1 MFVEL
6 AKATSAEEVYQAAL
20 DLMRKVLNPERA
32 LVFYGYDKDDTLAV
46 RCGMGLDISNVY
58 LTGEISLSILQ
69 ETLEAGEP
77 RVLVDAQ
84 EDPRFGDR
92 TSTLLSG
99 IRSVLSCPI
108 KEKGEPVGLLYVD
121 NRLQKGVFKDE
132 HVQWINTLAD
142 QVVQRLGQIIA

>member
-1 MFVEL
+1 MNEEL
-6 AKATSAEEVYQAAL
+6 AQANTAEAVYQTTL
-20 DLMRKVLNPERA
+20 DLMRKELNPERA
-32 LVFYGYDKDDTLAV
+32 LVFYGYDQDDSLTA
-46 RCGMGLDISNVY
+46 RAGIGIDITSVY

-99 IRSVLSCPI
+99 IRSVLCCPMRDAQGI
-108 KEKGEPVGLLYVD
+108 VGLLYVD
-121 NRLQKGVFKDE
+121 NRLQKGVFKED
-132 HVQWINTLAD
+132 HLKWISGLAD
-142 QVVQRLGQIIA
+142 AVVARVASL